1 MQRTRIAISC
11 LTLVGV
17 LCLSL
22 FLLQTLF
29 RPEPRSEIPNS
40 DPDEFV
46 STRSTLPTGTDSTSK
61 VTDPHQEEVVL
72 SHDVS
77 QHGNSFQGDVVDRKP
92 IDPDLRTVELT
103 DFRGEMK
110 KGKLAKRPWVDIA
123 THPSLPWFTRDASM
137 IEFPDSS
144 ESSDRDYFYAWLQ
157 LNPNLLHLIDQ
168 YSFESLNVETFES
181 GNEYRRA
188 RLPRTF
194 EHLKALLDHEA
205 VLALGTKPISEK
217 IPPKFREEIYSSVAG
232 ETVEVFITLMTETN
246 LARWRS
252 EVEDLGAVVEHWDP
266 TIRVLV
272 ASVPYGKLIELAEW
286 DFVQAVE
293 PVGTIE
299 LSLDSSVSV
308 AGADGLRTHLGVS
321 GSFSGITGE
330 GITIGVI
337 DSGLNLEHPDIS
349 ATRDS
354 ICGES
359 FQTTT
364 SGQLDTDDLWYDVDG
379 HGTHVTGIIA
389 GAGIDDRSRAGVA
402 PGVRHIRFAKA
413 FASTSVRPSS
423 SSILKSMDYLTL
435 ESSCEWNN
443 IETEAKKPSVVNMS
457 LSSIT
462 ADAGYRT
469 GAKKLDWIAWNHKQL
484 YVVSQGNARTIG
496 YSQFGAAKNSLP
508 VAWLTDSL
516 LPHYSSSVGPAL
528 DGRMVPLVGMSGDD
542 VLSADGAGAKYGY
555 SQRSGTSMS
564 APAVAGIATLLMGVN
579 EEFATNPALARAQLM
594 ATAIKA
600 DASFTD
606 EAFAPR
612 SNTNGTGTVNNYAG
626 IGAVSARTAITQGPD
641 GAWSS
646 HSVVSDIEND
656 EYAYIEID
664 IPEGTDRLDIVLT
677 WDEPPNDNVVSDVM
691 ADLDLYLGP
700 DEDCDV
706 TECGEHVSRS
716 RVDNLEYLILSN
728 PESGTKRITVI
739 PHNIFQFRPRIA
751 VAWMYIAQS
760 TPELDIELDSE
771 TVDAE
776 NVRRPQVDLTVSTTD
791 FVAAGVT
798 LYIACRA
805 DGALYCQYWYDDV
818 ESLWQPGSQIVRED
832 GTVQDLT
839 GIYIGDPIYLG
850 ELAPS
855 EVQDITLVF
864 PPSIK
869 TSSHQLYFSVA
880 SANARP
886 DVDAI
891 DVEVD
896 DRDLPQI
903 ATKISN
909 DYADTAIELTGDS
922 GMVPIDLAAGARHP
936 GESLLDNE
944 VLWLLVTQ
952 RGWSFGAFLNFRHGY
967 TQSRSA
973 WYKLRAIE
981 ASKYGIQITNRNPSV
996 ANVTFQLISADA
1008 LFTPKVAHI
1017 WTTDQHEFY
1026 IEPNKDYYL
1035 RVNTYWSLRVPKL
1048 EFTWQKLDTKPD
1060 NDQFADRIELSG
1072 ENGDI
1077 SGNNAFA
1084 TIEFGEPGGHVSLGT
1099 TWFKW
1104 SAPADGIWNFD
1115 AEALYSSEIPRVLVY
1130 HGSSVDNLRLLSDPS
1145 EFDATISVIAGEEY
1159 QICVS
1164 SDTHFTDFQGSY
1176 KLTWEESD
1184 SSSLM
1189 PNDLFANAIPI
1200 SGSQGARTKCGICS
1214 GVARTVEIN
1223 EPAGTYSHSLWW
1235 EWEAPSSE
1243 NFTFRIMNALWDT
1256 LSIFTGSELSALS
1269 LAGSGPE
1276 IVLDA
1281 TIGTTYYIALHR
1293 HRGLAYSFDTSNN
1306 SFQWGITPEYD
1317 RISTP
1322 LTMTG
1327 TSGSTTMLLKY
1338 ATTSPDESRANGLSS
1353 TGVHSSGWGSWTAP
1367 SNFTGWMKFS
1377 TETWE
1382 DAKLQ
1387 SKLDQYFLA
1396 IHERDDA
1403 DNGWDLVAS
1412 TDRSYIIGGR
1422 PHAFFDP
1429 TAGLEYR
1436 VQVALRSNDT
1446 ALSTNQTE
1454 VTISWEQTSAP
1465 SWILSDL
1472 NFHEIGSPTGHNIE
1486 ELIDPSAGTV
1496 VGRDLDKLLLTLAD
1510 DMLILQLSDDAEDLR
1525 VVESVP
1531 YVDGDGAPVAV
1542 TKLSVIGWN
1551 EPRRALYLP
1560 AETSFAVLEG
1570 LDQSE
1575 RAFSRCEIANDFR
1588 QTPTQVIQ
1596 DGTGRF
1602 IYKIGEGTIAV
1613 YRVDSPCEL
1622 TLVEVSNESVSPHP
1636 LKVYIPELEGLTS
1649 ATFGP
1654 DQSHLYGF
1662 ADDHLLTF
1670 ARDSETGTL
1679 SVVSSTAHS
1688 TWLPVIGISGNS
1700 PRFDAA
1706 RVAIDA
1712 SGDYLFAV
1720 GWNNPSVAI
1729 FDLTVNRESP
1739 TPVAALESYYIDH
1752 FQIFPSHIRRP
1763 FFWDRGQC
1771 RISNVHKTDTPTIEV
1786 FCRNMNYVATFDE
1799 DTRELYISDWSSNNQ
1814 PDRFGNQLPVFQ
1826 DMRDAFGVSHP
1837 NGQFSYVIVDD
1848 WIDAIHRFERVTG
1861 ANWVTPTVIFDPY
1874 ESYLVRLVAMEV
1886 EPNEIQVGSRTITSC
1901 EAISDLVIDEVTY
1914 TVLNSKWQVRDA
1926 VGEDWSD
1933 VADTVR
1939 TDNQLCPYDPD
1950 DARDYRLVFEAII
1963 DGITDKYSSNVMVE
1977 IPASN

>member
-1 MQRTRIAISC
+1 MQRTGIAISC
-11 LTLVGV
+11 FTLVGLV
-17 LCLSL
+17 CLSL

-29 RPEPRSEIPNS
+29 RPASRDEISNADLEEFNS
-40 DPDEFV
+40 NL
-46 STRSTLPTGTDSTSK
+46 STLPT
-61 VTDPHQEEVVL
+61 VTESASLETEPHQEGVVDPHEISQEGS
-72 SHDVS
+72 SHK
-77 QHGNSFQGDVVDRKP
+77 GDATDRKP

-110 KGKLAKRPWVDIA
+110 TGKLAKRPWVDIA
-123 THPSLPWFTRDASM
+123 THPSLPWFTRDASL

-144 ESSDRDYFYAWLQ
+144 ESSKRDYFFAWLQ
-157 LNPNLLHLIDQ
+157 LNPNLLHSIDQ
-168 YSFESLNVETFES
+168 NSFKSLNVEIFES

-188 RLPRTF
+188 RLPRTI
-194 EHLKALLDHEA
+194 ENLKALLDHMA

-217 IPPKFREEIYSSVAG
+217 IPPKFREEVYSSATG
-232 ETVEVFITLMTETN
+232 KMIEVFITLMTEKN

-252 EVEDLGAVVEHWDP
+252 EVEDLGAVIDHWDP

-272 ASVPYGKLIELAEW
+272 ASVPNGKLIELAEW

-308 AGADGLRTHLGVS
+308 AGADGLRTHLGVN

-359 FQTTT
+359 FQTTA

-413 FASTSVRPSS
+413 FTSTSVRPAS

-443 IETEAKKPSVVNMS
+443 IKTEAKKPSVVNMS

-516 LPHYSSSVGPAL
+516 FPHYSSSVGPTS
-528 DGRMVPLVGMSGDD
+528 DGRMIPLVGMSGDD

-564 APAVAGIATLLMGVN
+564 SPAVAGVATLLMGVN

-612 SNTNGTGTVNNYAG
+612 SNTNGTGTVNNYTG

-677 WDEPPNDNVVSDVM
+677 WDEPPNDNVGSDVM

-706 TECGEHVSRS
+706 TECGEHSSRS

-728 PESGTKRITVI
+728 PEPGTKRITVI
-739 PHNIFQFRPRIA
+739 PHNTFQFSPRIA
-751 VAWMYIAQS
+751 VAWMFIAQS

-798 LYIACRA
+798 LYISCRA

-818 ESLWQPGSQIVRED
+818 ESLWQPGSQIMRED

-855 EVQDITLVF
+855 EIQDITLVF

-880 SANARP
+880 SANAKP

-896 DRDLPQI
+896 DRDLPQLATTI
-903 ATKISN
+903 AN
-909 DYADTAIELTGDS
+909 DYADTAIELTADS
-922 GMVPIDLAAGARHP
+922 GVVAIDLAAGTRHP
-936 GESLLDNE
+936 GESILDNE

-952 RGWSFGAFLNFRHGY
+952 RGWSFGGFLNFRHGY
-967 TQSRSA
+967 TLSRSA
-973 WYKLRAIE
+973 WYKLRATS
-981 ASKYGIQITNRNPSV
+981 ASKYGIQITNQNPSI

-1008 LFTPKVAHI
+1008 LFTPNEAHI
-1017 WTTDQHEFY
+1017 WTTDQYEFY

-1035 RVNTYWSLRVPKL
+1035 RVNTYWSLRVPEL

-1072 ENGDI
+1072 ESGDI

-1104 SAPADGIWNFD
+1104 TAPEDGVWNFD
-1115 AEALYSSEIPRVLVY
+1115 AEALYSSEIPRVLIY

-1176 KLTWEESD
+1176 ELTWEESD

-1189 PNDLFANAIPI
+1189 PNDMFANAISI
-1200 SGSQGARTKCGICS
+1200 SGSQGSRTKCGICS

-1235 EWEAPSSE
+1235 AWEAPSSE
-1243 NFTFRIMNALWDT
+1243 NFTFRIMNAQWDT

-1281 TIGTTYYIALHR
+1281 TNGTTYYIALHR

-1306 SFQWGITPEYD
+1306 TFQWGITPEYD

-1327 TSGSTTMLLKY
+1327 TSGSTTMALKY
-1338 ATTSPDESRANGLSS
+1338 ATTSSDESRANGLTS
-1353 TGVHSSGWGSWTAP
+1353 TGVHSSVWGSWTAP

-1382 DAKLQ
+1382 EANLQ
-1387 SKLDQYFLA
+1387 SALDQYFLA

-1422 PHAFFDP
+1422 PHALFEP
-1429 TAGLEYR
+1429 TEGQEYR

-1446 ALSTNQTE
+1446 ALSTDQTE
-1454 VTISWEQTSAP
+1454 VSISWEQTRAP
-1465 SWILSDL
+1465 AWILSDL

-1486 ELIDPSAGTV
+1486 ELIDPGAGTV
-1496 VGRDLDKLLLTLAD
+1496 VGRGLDKLLLTLAD

-1531 YVDGDGAPVAV
+1531 YADSDGEPVSV

-1551 EPRRALYLP
+1551 EPRRALYVP
-1560 AETSFAVLEG
+1560 AETGFAVLEG

-1575 RAFSRCEIANDFR
+1575 RAFSRCEVTSDFG
-1588 QTPTQVIQ
+1588 QAPTQVIQ
-1596 DGTGRF
+1596 EGTGRYV
-1602 IYKIGEGTIAV
+1602 YKIGVGTIAV
-1613 YRVDSPCEL
+1613 YRVDAPCEL
-1622 TLVEVSNESVSPHP
+1622 ALVQVSNESESPHP

-1649 ATFGP
+1649 ATFGH
-1654 DQSHLYGF
+1654 DQSYVYGF

-1670 ARDSETGTL
+1670 AKDSDTGTL

-1688 TWLPVIGISGNS
+1688 TWLPDTGISGNS

-1729 FDLTVNRESP
+1729 FDLTANRESP
-1739 TPVAALESYYIDH
+1739 TPLAALESYYIDH
-1752 FQIFPSHIRRP
+1752 FQVFPSHIRRP

-1771 RISNVHKTDTPTIEV
+1771 RISNVHKTESPTIEV
-1786 FCRNMNYVATFDE
+1786 FCRNMNYVATFDA

-1814 PDRFGNQLPVFQ
+1814 PDRYGNQLPVFRN
-1826 DMRDAFGVSHP
+1826 MSGAFGISTP

-1861 ANWVTPTVIFDPY
+1861 AGAATPPATFDPY
-1874 ESYLVRLVAMEV
+1874 ESYLVRLVAMDV
-1886 EPNEIQVGSRTITSC
+1886 EPNEIQLGSRTITSC
-1901 EAISDLVIDEVTY
+1901 EALSELVIDEVSY

-1933 VADTVR
+1933 VSGTVR
-1939 TDNQLCPYDPD
+1939 TDNQLCPHDPD
-1950 DARDYRLVFEAII
+1950 DARDYRLVFEATI
-1963 DGITDKYSSNVMVE
+1963 DGITDNYSSNVMAE
-1977 IPASN
+1977 QATSN